1 MPSRRLP
8 PRPPPA
14 HSRSQLRAVFSACD
28 PHRTGVVSLDRL
40 LELARAYC
48 PPDSS
53 QEVERALRQLDPA
66 GRGLL
71 GFRDFCAGVSALLAG
86 DEGRM
91 VEPPSFLLTSHDDA
105 PPLAVATPP
114 ASTDDADSALGGS
127 TSPEL
132 NGKSQCSSLSDGE
145 SFECYGESG
154 DIELDGEAPQAR
166 EGRRSPLARHTWL
179 RTSLRRPNSSSNNE
193 NLPNRRWGSFR
204 HTGRRLGSNAL
215 ASQLYRSSSFN
226 SSGRSS
232 TCDTGD
238 DMYSDVSLEEDV
250 LDLNHKVQMLQQQVN
265 VLADNQTNTD
275 DRYTRAKQD
284 SAALQARVLMLEEQV
299 REAEL
304 RAEER
309 LQEEQ
314 RRHRELMVRV
324 EREKQL
330 QVENCTIRL
339 QTLELEAAS
348 LREEVTR
355 LRAQTDRLRNEKQDM
370 EEQLA
375 EAQCAMSALREDAE
389 RLQEAERRLCEEAA
403 RESHANAQVVEELSR
418 ELEVLRQEQLER
430 SEMGDTSRSLSHSQ
444 QEEELAQQLCE
455 LQAELSVLRQQNK
468 SLQESNEELQA
479 QMLTRSLEEGRTLLT
494 NGAGAGNSL
503 AAELEAMSQD
513 ELNADA
519 SDNLSLEQMRTA
531 LKEQQEVNAQLRTY
545 IDGILLNIV
554 ENYPQLLE
562 VKTH

>member
-1 MPSRRLP
+1 M
-8 PRPPPA
+8 
-14 HSRSQLRAVFSACD
+14 SASASESEEQ
-28 PHRTGVVSLDRL
+28 GEQ
-40 LELARAYC
+40 ELALDLWQGQFEFVGEAYGQA
-48 PPDSS
+48 PGYDDD
-53 QEVERALRQLDPA
+53 E
-66 GRGLL
+66 
-71 GFRDFCAGVSALLAG
+71 
-86 DEGRM
+86 DEG
-91 VEPPSFLLTSHDDA
+91 VDDA
-105 PPLAVATPP
+105 PPLPP
-114 ASTDDADSALGGS
+114 FQ
-127 TSPEL
+127 PPPL
-132 NGKSQCSSLSDGE
+132 NGVRKSAAHAWCQDLSHQVSPRSPSPPSVSSASPPPPPPRLSLS
-145 SFECYGESG
+145 
-154 DIELDGEAPQAR
+154 APRQCF
-166 EGRRSPLARHTWL
+166 TC
-179 RTSLRRPNSSSNNE
+179 RT
-193 NLPNRRWGSFR
+193 
-204 HTGRRLGSNAL
+204 T
-215 ASQLYRSSSFN
+215 
-226 SSGRSS
+226 
-232 TCDTGD
+232 TCDTAQKHVVNGTL
-238 DMYSDVSLEEDV
+238 MRERCRSLLHKSPV
-250 LDLNHKVQMLQQQVN
+250 DLSPEAQQLPEVQMLQQQVN

-389 RLQEAERRLCEEAA
+389 RLQEAERRLREEAT

>member
-8 PRPPPA
+8 PPRRPPPA

-132 NGKSQCSSLSDGE
+132 NGKS
-145 SFECYGESG
+145 
-154 DIELDGEAPQAR
+154 
-166 EGRRSPLARHTWL
+166 
-179 RTSLRRPNSSSNNE
+179 
-193 NLPNRRWGSFR
+193 
-204 HTGRRLGSNAL
+204 TGRRLGSNAL

-250 LDLNHKVQMLQQQVN
+250 IDLNHKVQMLQQQVN

-389 RLQEAERRLCEEAA
+389 RLQEAERRLREEAA

-418 ELEVLRQEQLER
+418 ELEMLRQEQLER

>member
-8 PRPPPA
+8 PPRRPPPA

-105 PPLAVATPP
+105 SPLAVATPP

-154 DIELDGEAPQAR
+154 DLELDGEAPQAR

-179 RTSLRRPNSSSNNE
+179 RTSLRRPNSSS
-193 NLPNRRWGSFR
+193 
-204 HTGRRLGSNAL
+204 TGRRLGSNAL

-250 LDLNHKVQMLQQQVN
+250 IDLNHKVQMLQQQVN

-389 RLQEAERRLCEEAA
+389 RLQEAERRLREEAT

-513 ELNADA
+513 E
-519 SDNLSLEQMRTA
+519 MRTA